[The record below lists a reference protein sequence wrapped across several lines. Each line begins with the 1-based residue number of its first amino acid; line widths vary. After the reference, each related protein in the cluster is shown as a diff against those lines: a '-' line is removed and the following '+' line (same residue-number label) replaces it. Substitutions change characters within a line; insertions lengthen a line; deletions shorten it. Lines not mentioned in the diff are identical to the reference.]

1 MCLGRVG
8 SGRANLKRIR
18 RKIRSISVIL
28 MNKAISSKMMMVS
41 RSAMAKRVSDEDDT
55 CSGQ

>member
-8 SGRANLKRIR
+8 SGRANLNRIR
-18 RKIRSISVIL
+18 REIRSISVIL
-28 MNKAISSKMMMVS
+28 MNKAISSKMTMVN
-41 RSAMAKRVSDEDDT
+41 RSAMAKRVLDADNT